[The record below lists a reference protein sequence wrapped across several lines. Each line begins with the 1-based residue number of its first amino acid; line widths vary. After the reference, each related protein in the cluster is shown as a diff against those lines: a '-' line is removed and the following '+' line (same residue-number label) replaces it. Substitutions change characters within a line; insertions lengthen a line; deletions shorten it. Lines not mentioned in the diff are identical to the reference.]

1 MAVCTAGLHRAP
13 LSSGCWLCTL
23 LIPWEKEEG
32 REVDPWAG
40 RESLCTPLGPSVT
53 TGPPVQE
60 GTRALEH
67 PIGHLCLIPQPQP
80 MHAVLPDT
88 CTTYSTN
95 SLGNNQQRWIN
106 MAGLALLLLHSHKAA
121 LGWRPSPSRDWW
133 HHEREGNNEK
143 HQDLE
148 CPGANERTSFP
159 LAAVHDSYSERHNSA
174 MWHQCSWVYFPLKVS
189 KHLLTTL
196 KETSWLPE
204 APSIFLRLLRP
215 QLAVC
220 QPSYRAAAACKTWPG
235 SSCDIPLPSS
245 WSLLEL
251 PSSVVRLI

>member
-1 MAVCTAGLHRAP
+1 MV
-13 LSSGCWLCTL
+13 
-23 LIPWEKEEG
+23 
-32 REVDPWAG
+32 
-40 RESLCTPLGPSVT
+40 
-53 TGPPVQE
+53 
-60 GTRALEH
+60 
-67 PIGHLCLIPQPQP
+67 
-80 MHAVLPDT
+80 
-88 CTTYSTN
+88 
-95 SLGNNQQRWIN
+95 
-106 MAGLALLLLHSHKAA
+106 GLALLLLHSHKAT

-159 LAAVHDSYSERHNSA
+159 LAAVHDSYSDSHSSA
-174 MWHQCSWVYFPLKVS
+174 MWHQCSWVCFPLKLS

-196 KETSWLPE
+196 KKTSWLPGV
-204 APSIFLRLLRP
+204 LRP

-220 QPSYRAAAACKTWPG
+220 QPCYRAAAAVCKAWPG

-251 PSSVVRLI
+251 PSSIVRLI